1 MALSVWSPLLNEIP
15 PMSVVQAFVVH
26 SGQGD
31 LIRLNSAIDVTF
43 SLNCRAFRH
52 WAWVVGEREE
62 KPGGA
67 KTRGVACVQ
76 DSASASASLGFRH
89 RLQGL
94 GDVACVRDSASASA
108 TGEGKESVFVK
119 RRSGSRPPP
128 IQVARLKGEVGDDLQ
143 GKEVCGHVVSPRI
156 ALLASPRERRRATI
170 NAMHTRK
177 GAGGKG
183 VWKF

>member
-15 PMSVVQAFVVH
+15 PMSIVQAFVVH

-31 LIRLNSAIDVTF
+31 LIRLNSAIDVKF
-43 SLNCRAFRH
+43 FLDCRAFRH

-62 KPGGA
+62 KPSGA
-67 KTRGVACVQ
+67 QARG
-76 DSASASASLGFRH
+76 
-89 RLQGL
+89 
-94 GDVACVRDSASASA
+94 VACVRDSASASA

-128 IQVARLKGEVGDDLQ
+128 IQVARLKGEMGDDLQ

>member
-1 MALSVWSPLLNEIP
+1 MALSVWSPSLNEIP
-15 PMSVVQAFVVH
+15 PMSAVQAFVVH

-43 SLNCRAFRH
+43 FLNCRAFRH

-67 KTRGVACVQ
+67 KARG
-76 DSASASASLGFRH
+76 
-89 RLQGL
+89 
-94 GDVACVRDSASASA
+94 VACVRDSASASA
-108 TGEGKESVFVK
+108 TGEGKESVGVK

-128 IQVARLKGEVGDDLQ
+128 IQVARLKGEMGDDLQ

>member
-67 KTRGVACVQ
+67 KARG
-76 DSASASASLGFRH
+76 
-89 RLQGL
+89 
-94 GDVACVRDSASASA
+94 VACVRDSASASA
-108 TGEGKESVFVK
+108 TGQGKESVFVK

-170 NAMHTRK
+170 NAIHTRK